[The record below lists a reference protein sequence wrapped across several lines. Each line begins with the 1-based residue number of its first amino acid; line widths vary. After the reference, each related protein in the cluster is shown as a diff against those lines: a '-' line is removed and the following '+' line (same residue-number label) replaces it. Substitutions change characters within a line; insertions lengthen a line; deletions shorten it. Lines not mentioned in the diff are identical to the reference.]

1 MSNGFKT
8 VQVSRNRL
16 SEQIAVQLKQ
26 LMVHKELSP
35 GERLPSERLLAEQF
49 GVSRSIVREA
59 AKLLEQQGLVSIE
72 VGRGTFI
79 TAMQPES
86 ITDSLQMLLLQHDDG
101 LSFDHVYA
109 VRQMIELETA
119 RIAALNAS
127 ADDIDELERFLH
139 EMIKY
144 RENIEEFSF
153 ADTEFHKALAR
164 ATHNPL
170 FLTLLMPITHLLRQ
184 IQRTASRTKGGP
196 SDAIHFH
203 ELIVKALRN
212 HDSDASVAAMRD
224 HLASV
229 LKWLKAAQGTDH
241 DD

>member
-1 MSNGFKT
+1 MSNDFKT
-8 VQVSRNRL
+8 IQVSRNRL
-16 SEQIAVQLKQ
+16 PEQIAVQLKD
-26 LMVHKELSP
+26 LMVLKELRP
-35 GERLPSERLLAEQF
+35 GDRLPSERLLAEQF

-79 TAMQPES
+79 TAMQPEL

-109 VRQMIELETA
+109 IRQMIELETA
-119 RIAALNAS
+119 RLAALNATDEDVKELDRFLLEMVES
-127 ADDIDELERFLH
+127 RDDIEKFT
-139 EMIKY
+139 
-144 RENIEEFSF
+144 F

-196 SDAIHFH
+196 SDAIHYH
-203 ELIVKALRN
+203 ELIVEALRN
-212 HDSDASVAAMRD
+212 HDPDASIAAMRD

-229 LKWLKAAQGTDH
+229 LKWLKAAQGDKS
-241 DD
+241 

>member
-1 MSNGFKT
+1 MANGFKT
-8 VQVSRNRL
+8 VQVSRSRL
-16 SEQIAVQLKQ
+16 SEQIAIQLRQ
-26 LMVHKELSP
+26 LMVQKELSP
-35 GERLPSERLLAEQF
+35 GDRLPSERLLAEQF

-59 AKLLEQQGLVSIE
+59 VKLLEQQGLVSIE

-109 VRQMIELETA
+109 VRRMIELETA
-119 RIAALNAS
+119 RTAALNAS
-127 ADDIDELERFLH
+127 TEDMAELDRFLH
-139 EMIKY
+139 DMVEF
-144 RENIEEFSF
+144 RDNIEKFSY

-170 FLTLLMPITHLLRQ
+170 FLTLLMPITDLLRQ

-196 SDAIHFH
+196 SDAIHYH
-203 ELIVKALRN
+203 ELIVEAIRD
-212 HDSDASVAAMRD
+212 HDSDASVAAMQD

-229 LKWLKAAQGTDH
+229 LKWLKAAQGPNH
-241 DD
+241 DN

>member
-1 MSNGFKT
+1 M
-8 VQVSRNRL
+8 
-16 SEQIAVQLKQ
+16 QLKD
-26 LMVHKELSP
+26 LMVQKELRP
-35 GERLPSERLLAEQF
+35 GDRLPSERLLAEQF

-119 RIAALNAS
+119 RLAALNATE
-127 ADDIDELERFLH
+127 DDMVELAQLLH
-139 EMIKY
+139 EMIENH
-144 RENIEEFSF
+144 ENIEQFTF

-196 SDAIHFH
+196 SDAIHYH
-203 ELIVKALRN
+203 ELIVEALRN
-212 HDSDASVAAMRD
+212 RDPDASVAAMRD

-229 LKWLKAAQGTDH
+229 LKWLKAAQGTNH